1 VLSLPLDLVSMRKDL
16 LSQTLGK
23 IALKFI
29 QFFSEGELLGNIF
42 SRLGQAR
49 SAFLTIVAARK
60 IKMAAFPALEF

>member
-16 LSQTLGK
+16 LSQTLGQ

-29 QFFSEGELLGNIF
+29 QFFSERELLGSIF

-49 SAFLTIVAARK
+49 STFLTIFAARK